1 MERTE
6 KTEFSMKALKITLK
20 SVIMFFVFAFIALFL
35 VRIIFADFYP
45 KEMSSYV
52 PSFDVKNKYS
62 TRVDNLTVF
71 TQEPLAPYDDAKEGN
86 FFAKSVFV
94 VPEEGEMQ
102 VCIRY
107 NRSALENVAAFYK
120 VAPETLEGDPLSV
133 FDFVLHVKYDTE
145 DGTSREMHYS
155 LSYEDCFTD
164 EFFVYRYVKLY
175 FNGIDLTDAIW
186 ARVDIILKGNDL
198 ALTCNEH
205 KFCIAIYEAYEF
217 YDTDKEIKV
226 EYPLVPYSLSE
237 EEKRR
242 V

>member
-1 MERTE
+1 
-6 KTEFSMKALKITLK
+6 MKALKITLK

-45 KEMSSYV
+45 KEMNSYV
-52 PSFDVKNKYS
+52 PSSDIKNRYS
-62 TRVDNLTVF
+62 TQVDNLKVY
-71 TQEPLAPYDDAKEGN
+71 TQEPLAPYDDAKDGN
-86 FFAKSVFV
+86 FFAKSVFL
-94 VPEEGEMQ
+94 VPDEGEMQ

-120 VAPETLEGDPLSV
+120 VKAEALEGDPLSV
-133 FDFVLHVKYDTE
+133 FDFVLHVKYDRD
-145 DGTSREMHYS
+145 DGGVEEKHYS

-175 FNGIDLTDAIW
+175 FNDVDLENAIW
-186 ARVDIILKGNDL
+186 ARVDIVLKDKDP
-198 ALTCNEH
+198 ALTCSED

-217 YDTDKEIKV
+217 YDSDKEIKV
-226 EYPLVPYSLSE
+226 EYPLVPYPLSE
-237 EEKRR
+237 EEKSR